1 MSELYTIVAADF
13 SFFNQPGQFWRGNL
27 HTHSSRSDGALPP
40 EEVSRRY
47 KAMGYD
53 FYCLSDHF
61 LQKYDFPITDTTDH
75 RDENFTTLI
84 GAELHAGALANGEM
98 WHILANGLP
107 PDFAAT
113 SEHESGPDLARRASD
128 AGAFVTIAH
137 PQWYGLTLEDA
148 KQLAFADA
156 IEIYNH
162 TCQVR
167 TDRPDGA
174 HLLDQ
179 LLAEGFDFKIVAT
192 DDAHF
197 RELDNPNS
205 DAFGGWVMV
214 KAEANTPESLL
225 QSLKAGHYYS
235 SQGPEFRRIAIVEE
249 EVVVECSAVSRVLA
263 LGARSRSKCLTGQS
277 MTSWRM
283 SLSEFADGFVRFVIV
298 DAAGKRAWSNPVRI

>member
-1 MSELYTIVAADF
+1 MPFDF
-13 SFFNQPGQFWRGNL
+13 FEQPGRFWRGNL
-27 HTHSSRSDGALPP
+27 HTHSDRSDGGLSP

-61 LQKYDFPITDTTDH
+61 LKKYGFPITDTTEH
-75 RDENFTTLI
+75 RDGSFATLI
-84 GAELHAGALANGEM
+84 GAELHAGSLANGEM

-107 PDFAAT
+107 LDFAPPH
-113 SEHESGPDLARRASD
+113 ENESGPALAKRASV
-128 AGAFVTIAH
+128 AGAFVSIAH
-137 PQWYGLTLEDA
+137 PQWYGLTVEDA

-179 LLAEGFDFKIVAT
+179 LLADGHDFNVVAT

-197 RELDNPNS
+197 NEPENRNS

-214 KAEANTPESLL
+214 KAEQNTPESLL
-225 QSLKAGHYYS
+225 ASLKAGNFYS
-235 SQGPEFRRIAIVEE
+235 TQGPEFRRISIIGN
-249 EVVVECSAVSRVLA
+249 EVTVECSAVNRVLA
-263 LGARSRSKCLTGQS
+263 LGAKSRSTNVTSPS
-277 MTSWRM
+277 MTRCQI
-283 SLSEFADGFVRFVIV
+283 SLKEFSGGFVRFVAV
-298 DAAGKRAWSNPVRI
+298 DAVGKRAWSNPARI